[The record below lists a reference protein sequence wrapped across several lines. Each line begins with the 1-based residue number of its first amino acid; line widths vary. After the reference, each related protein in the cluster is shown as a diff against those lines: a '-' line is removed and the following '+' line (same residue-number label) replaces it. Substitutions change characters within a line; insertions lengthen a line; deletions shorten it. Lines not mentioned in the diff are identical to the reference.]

1 MILFSCDYQEG
12 CHPSI
17 LQKLTETNMEQTD
30 GYGMDDYCQQAAD
43 MIRKR
48 FKCENAA
55 VHFLIGGTQANATVI
70 DSILRSY
77 EGVLCADT
85 GHINVHETGAIE
97 ATGHKVLA
105 LPGKDGRITSAQIS
119 VAAALQ
125 ADDEHTVRPG
135 MVYISLSTEIGT
147 LYNLA
152 QLHDIYE
159 TCKKL
164 GLYLYVDGARLG
176 CALMS
181 PVNDIQVEDLAAN
194 CDAFTIGGT
203 KNGALFGEAV
213 VLVNPA
219 LQPRFRYMI
228 KQHGGMLA
236 KGRLLGLQFM
246 ALMEND
252 LYFTIA
258 SHAVDEAMR
267 IRTVLREKQIP
278 LVVDSPT
285 NQLFPIFTDEQ
296 LEKLEENFAFSTW
309 ERIDEKSTAVRIC
322 TSWATKTED
331 VDQLIAAIKAL

>member
-1 MILFSCDYQEG
+1 MTLFSCDYQEG

-17 LQKLTETNMEQTD
+17 LQKLTETNMEQTV

-55 VHFLIGGTQANATVI
+55 VHFLVGGTQANATVI

-176 CALMS
+176 
-181 PVNDIQVEDLAAN
+181 V
-194 CDAFTIGGT
+194 
-203 KNGALFGEAV
+203 
-213 VLVNPA
+213 
-219 LQPRFRYMI
+219 
-228 KQHGGMLA
+228 H
-236 KGRLLGLQFM
+236 
-246 ALMEND
+246 
-252 LYFTIA
+252 
-258 SHAVDEAMR
+258 
-267 IRTVLREKQIP
+267 
-278 LVVDSPT
+278 
-285 NQLFPIFTDEQ
+285 
-296 LEKLEENFAFSTW
+296 
-309 ERIDEKSTAVRIC
+309 
-322 TSWATKTED
+322 
-331 VDQLIAAIKAL
+331 

>member
-12 CHPSI
+12 CHPAI
-17 LQKLTETNMEQTD
+17 LQKLTETNMEQTV

-55 VHFLIGGTQANATVI
+55 VHFLVGGTQANATVI

-236 KGRLLGLQFM
+236 KGRLLGLQFA

-267 IRTVLREKQIP
+267 IRTALREKQIP

-296 LEKLEENFAFSTW
+296 LEKLEENFVFSTW

>member
-17 LQKLTETNMEQTD
+17 LQKLTETNMEQTV

-55 VHFLIGGTQANATVI
+55 VHFLVGGTQANATVI

-236 KGRLLGLQFM
+236 KGRLLGLQFA

-267 IRTVLREKQIP
+267 IRTALREKQIP

-296 LEKLEENFAFSTW
+296 LEKLEENFVFSTW